1 MTIEIMLYEDKFRG
15 DLKLMLGD
23 YLHLVAKEVK
33 HEPWKFEINVLEA
46 VDFTFKN
53 LSDFVP
59 PNGKIFI
66 AKKSSECV
74 GTASLK
80 KIRPKIAEIKRMY
93 VKPEF
98 QGVGIGNLLL
108 EKALEEAKTLNFEE
122 VFLDTPPPFKAS
134 HQLYKKHGFQ
144 GFQEY
149 PEVAIPD
156 ELKVDWVYMK
166 KVL

>member
-1 MTIEIMLYEDKFRG
+1 MTIEIMTYEDKFRG

-98 QGVGIGNLLL
+98 QGNGIGNFLL
-108 EKALEEAKTLNFEE
+108 EKALEEAESLNVQE
-122 VFLDTPPPFKAS
+122 VFWIV
-134 HQLYKKHGFQ
+134 HHH
-144 GFQEY
+144 
-149 PEVAIPD
+149 
-156 ELKVDWVYMK
+156 LKLLTNYIK
-166 KVL
+166 STVLRSFTSILRLQYL